1 MTIYLQKY
9 TTLAHR
15 TNTHTYTHTYATSRK
30 LSRQHGGSCETHRLT
45 LQVIDIALVGHPPL
59 QGALGP
65 CRVQIQP
72 LPAQLWT
79 PAHSSRTSAQASGS
93 IEASHGCLLW
103 SSQPKPELD
112 AALFI
117 MLVSLRRRPVAWLDM
132 WADDREQERAVGQ
145 PASRR

>member
-1 MTIYLQKY
+1 MGHILPSVKSFQSWSSTELSKQQPRV
-9 TTLAHR
+9 L
-15 TNTHTYTHTYATSRK
+15 HTKER
-30 LSRQHGGSCETHRLT
+30 
-45 LQVIDIALVGHPPL
+45 
-59 QGALGP
+59 ALGP